1 MKKRKLKFFSLILS
15 LILVLVSVPM
25 SVVSEETT
33 DEQDNLSVTKPNDE
47 LVEQS
52 SFEEITEI
60 QSYTNNVEPGD
71 IFVSQEFENTNSTR
85 ATTSQQI
92 VYFPDG
98 IYAFEN
104 FANTGWYMC
113 NPSDTSEFQ
122 LVQYQYPASP
132 TIQNVQ
138 SGLFK
143 VTKISGTNTYSIRCM
158 NNLNYAIFM
167 DNDGSVKTKNVG
179 QSDLTLPSGC
189 IFGITSHN
197 NSYVIY
203 NISLQRCISA
213 DGTNPHLNSTTMN
226 TSGLLYNYYARWIP
240 RGYRTYIED
249 GVYALQNV
257 NTGLWMDTQYN
268 SYESGKYA
276 QQYNYSQCPADTFSR
291 GGLFKIKQIG
301 DTGRYTVRLMTNN
314 LLTWNVNGGG
324 FKSYKINSVD
334 SAVSVQNTFYIVFD
348 GTGFVLIQ
356 CQNNYAMASLANSNA
371 SGSAGAP
378 DSYLRRV
385 AKTEIQDNARWNLYK
400 YTGADKCGVTVI
412 SNESLTEFNS
422 TGAVAGSTYTF
433 ESAVWYTYSSINDNV
448 IVVTPSNSNVADVVW
463 NNSNYTTTIT
473 VKNFGKLSFDVS
485 IWRASSGAPQTLYGA
500 RYSYNAVPKEGTYYL
515 QNKYS
520 QKYADIEGP
529 STADGA
535 VIQQWEFSTASQKK
549 WQVEH
554 VSGSGGYV
562 RFKSLFSNK
571 YLSVDPNDST
581 KIKQYSSPGDNG
593 LWRFELL
600 DDYSVKV
607 ICKSTE
613 SSGKVLAVPLN
624 STGNGVDI
632 TQRTYTDNSDYSDEW
647 IISPNRYQFYIDHY
661 YDIGYSVRFSEI
673 NPNVDELISSY
684 QDYVSEFFAT
694 TFDVEIK
701 FTCQQYTS
709 PADICAISQY
719 GSVNDNNLISNCPHP
734 HTDPNNTDP
743 LHTTRTALK
752 ESLSTGNN
760 TNSIVIWTGHILDGN
775 PVSCAFNYTVVM
787 TPYHTTKSY
796 DNYANKSDEDVY
808 FYSIRSLI
816 HELSHQLGAPD
827 HYCRKNGK
835 PCSNENCDIC
845 YKDYIYT
852 RKCVMGDTDDFSVD
866 NPEKIYCSE
875 CISTILAHL
884 NEHH

>member
-1 MKKRKLKFFSLILS
+1 
-15 LILVLVSVPM
+15 
-25 SVVSEETT
+25 
-33 DEQDNLSVTKPNDE
+33 
-47 LVEQS
+47 
-52 SFEEITEI
+52 
-60 QSYTNNVEPGD
+60 
-71 IFVSQEFENTNSTR
+71 
-85 ATTSQQI
+85 
-92 VYFPDG
+92 
-98 IYAFEN
+98 
-104 FANTGWYMC
+104 
-113 NPSDTSEFQ
+113 
-122 LVQYQYPASP
+122 
-132 TIQNVQ
+132 
-138 SGLFK
+138 
-143 VTKISGTNTYSIRCM
+143 
-158 NNLNYAIFM
+158 M

-463 NNSNYTTTIT
+463 NNSNYTTTVT

-520 QKYADIEGP
+520 QKYADVEGP

-562 RFKSLFSNK
+562 RLKSLFSNK

-581 KIKQYSSPGDNG
+581 KIKQYASPGDNG
-593 LWRFELL
+593 LWRFEML

-613 SSGKVLAVPLN
+613 SSGKVLAIPLN
-624 STGNGVDI
+624 STSDGVDL
-632 TQRTYTDNSDYSDEW
+632 TQRAYTDDNNYSDEW
-647 IISPNRYQFYIDHY
+647 YLHMFRDASFVALPAT
-661 YDIGYSVRFSEI
+661 YDRSSFFETALEYMEAIGYTNNFNNHNSVNLGTTKDQLLGYMSCSKITLVRTHGSPTVVEVTDGYLETTDLI
-673 NPNVDELISSY
+673 ALPTNYLSYSELIIYGACKTALGGKMASNLVAATIYAGARTVIGFQNNVEATACNEWCAYFFQTYSLY
-684 QDYVSEFFAT
+684 YHDTSKTLNDVCVATDLYAQENISHYEYTNNNGECVSLRNFVIAGAT
-694 TFDVEIK
+694 TF
-701 FTCQQYTS
+701 
-709 PADICAISQY
+709 P
-719 GSVNDNNLISNCPHP
+719 
-734 HTDPNNTDP
+734 
-743 LHTTRTALK
+743 
-752 ESLSTGNN
+752 
-760 TNSIVIWTGHILDGN
+760 
-775 PVSCAFNYTVVM
+775 
-787 TPYHTTKSY
+787 
-796 DNYANKSDEDVY
+796 
-808 FYSIRSLI
+808 
-816 HELSHQLGAPD
+816 
-827 HYCRKNGK
+827 
-835 PCSNENCDIC
+835 
-845 YKDYIYT
+845 
-852 RKCVMGDTDDFSVD
+852 
-866 NPEKIYCSE
+866 
-875 CISTILAHL
+875 
-884 NEHH
+884 